1 MRRTRRSASARD
13 SAVFHPVEDNPD
25 FSARAVQGS
34 PGLVPG
40 TRANASTGAA
50 PRAKNLG
57 MQTTKRLVRSAL
69 AATALVACTALVA
82 PSAIA
87 LTGTAVGATVAAPPS
102 ARPTSSHVPSG
113 ATEPAL
119 ALPEPTGRFP
129 VGVTPIHL
137 VDEGR
142 ADPWVPQV
150 PRELMVSLWY
160 PAVPRGDVA
169 PYTTEAVS
177 AAIIES
183 SGLPVSPGILTTV
196 GTHARDRAPALPG
209 RRPLV
214 VLSPGG
220 GLSRESLTALAE
232 DLASRGYVVA
242 GVDHTY
248 EARAVEFPDGRVA
261 GCLLCE
267 RENTAELGA
276 QVVRGRSAD
285 ISFVL
290 DELTRGRLW
299 RHAPTIDARH
309 VAVVGH
315 SIGGATAALAVM
327 EDPRVDAGVNMD
339 GTFQVD
345 FPEAGA
351 DRPFLMLGSASHE
364 PGASDGTD
372 WPDNFARLDEGQW
385 LQVPTANHGSFTDQ
399 LMFLDQLGVPLPG
412 GPDTVGGERG
422 VEITAAYVGAFLDR
436 HLRGRAAPLLD
447 GPSAVYPEVEFE
459 G

>member
-1 MRRTRRSASARD
+1 
-13 SAVFHPVEDNPD
+13 
-25 FSARAVQGS
+25 
-34 PGLVPG
+34 
-40 TRANASTGAA
+40 
-50 PRAKNLG
+50 
-57 MQTTKRLVRSAL
+57 MQTPKHLVRSAFV
-69 AATALVACTALVA
+69 ATALVACTALVA

-87 LTGTAVGATVAAPPS
+87 LTAASATPSSAFAATPS
-102 ARPTSSHVPSG
+102 SDTTDPT
-113 ATEPAL
+113 L

-129 VGVTPIHL
+129 VGMTPLHL
-137 VDEGR
+137 VDEDR
-142 ADPWVPQV
+142 ADPWVPQER
-150 PRELMVSLWY
+150 RELMISLWY
-160 PAVPRGDVA
+160 PAVPRGDIA

-214 VLSPGG
+214 VLSPGAS
-220 GLSRESLTALAE
+220 LSRESLTALAE

-248 EARAVEFPDGRVA
+248 EARVVEFPDGRVA

-267 RENTAELGA
+267 RQNTPELGA
-276 QVVRGRSAD
+276 WVVRGRSAD

-290 DELTRGRLW
+290 DELSCGRLW
-299 RHAPTIDARH
+299 RHAPAIDARH

-315 SIGGATAALAVM
+315 SIGGASAALAIT

-345 FPEAGA
+345 FPESGA

-372 WPDNFARLDEGQW
+372 WPDNLARLDQGQW

-412 GPDTVGGERG
+412 GPETVGGERG
-422 VEITAAYVGAFLDR
+422 VEITNAYVGAFLDR
-436 HLRGRAAPLLD
+436 HLRGLDAPLLD
-447 GPSAVYPEVEFE
+447 GPSTDYPEVEFE
-459 G
+459 N